1 MVVGMSRCRMAVV
14 VDDDDAAAVVGCRGR
29 RCGLVEGIVVLRCRL
44 LGCGDECGL
53 RLRSYGHG

>member
-1 MVVGMSRCRMAVV
+1 MSRCRMAVV